1 MLKIQLFVILSLYLI
16 MDFIWIQS
24 NFTMY
29 NNSVMKI
36 QNKPIVFRIVPAI
49 VAYSL
54 LVLNIVYILIPLTKK
69 LSNVKRSLVFAL
81 SGLVI
86 YGVYNATTYAIIEK
100 YPLHVAI
107 VDTLWGLFSHLV
119 LSLMINSLE

>member
-1 MLKIQLFVILSLYLI
+1 MNPIMFILFCYLM
-16 MDFIWIQS
+16 MDFIWIRS

-36 QNKPIVFRIVPAI
+36 QNKPIVFRMIPAVI
-49 VAYSL
+49 AYGL

-69 LSNVKRSLVFAL
+69 LSNVKRSLIFAL

-107 VDTLWGLFSHLV
+107 IDTLWGLFSHLI
-119 LSLMINSLE
+119 LSIILNKYN

>member
-1 MLKIQLFVILSLYLI
+1 MQLFTILLLYLV
-16 MDFIWIQS
+16 MDFIWIYS
-24 NFTMY
+24 NSTMY

-36 QNKPIVFRIVPAI
+36 QNKPIAFRMIPAI
-49 VAYSL
+49 IAYVL

-69 LSNVKRSLVFAL
+69 YSNVKRTLIFAL

-86 YGVYNATTYAIIEK
+86 YGVYNATTYAIIEN

-107 VDTLWGLFSHLV
+107 IDTSWGLFSHLV
-119 LSLMINSLE
+119 ISLMISFLHK

>member
-1 MLKIQLFVILSLYLI
+1 

-29 NNSVMKI
+29 NNSVMRI
-36 QNKPIVFRIVPAI
+36 QNKPIVFRMIPAI
-49 VAYSL
+49 VAYIL
-54 LVLNIVYILIPLTKK
+54 LMLNIVYILIPLTEKI
-69 LSNVKRSLVFAL
+69 SNVKRSIIFAL

-86 YGVYNATTYAIIEK
+86 YGVYNATTYAIIEN
-100 YPLHVAI
+100 YSLHVAI

-119 LSLMINSLE
+119 LSLMINYRV

>member
-1 MLKIQLFVILSLYLI
+1 MQLFIILSLYLV

-36 QNKPIVFRIVPAI
+36 QNKPIAFRMTPAI
-49 VAYSL
+49 IAYGL

-69 LSNVKRSLVFAL
+69 LSNIKRSLVFAI

-86 YGVYNATTYAIIEK
+86 YGVYNATTYAIIEN

-107 VDTLWGLFSHLV
+107 IDTLWGLISHLI
-119 LSLMINSLE
+119 LSLMISFLHK